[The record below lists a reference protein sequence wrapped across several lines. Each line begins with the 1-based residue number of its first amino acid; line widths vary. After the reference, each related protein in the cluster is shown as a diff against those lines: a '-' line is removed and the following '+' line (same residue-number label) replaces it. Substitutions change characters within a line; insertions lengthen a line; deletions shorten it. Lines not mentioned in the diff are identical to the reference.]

1 MRSVQEQPST
11 GHFTLSADQLQ
22 KLGVRVNNKFD
33 LSLECLSCGEIW
45 APRLHADG
53 TLPHGYWKCP
63 NRCNW

>member
-1 MRSVQEQPST
+1 MPSVQEMPSKSR
-11 GHFTLSADQLQ
+11 FVLSAVQMQ

-45 APRLHADG
+45 APRHHPDG
-53 TLPHGYWKCP
+53 TLPRGYWRCP